1 MNHFVPKMEI
11 MSIKRYGGLIRL
23 ESNFH
28 IQVLVHFAD
37 LFMKMCYNLCHGMLK
52 LAKILDMS

>member
-1 MNHFVPKMEI
+1 
-11 MSIKRYGGLIRL
+11 
-23 ESNFH
+23 
-28 IQVLVHFAD
+28 LVHFAD